1 MMMSKTT
8 TLFCPPPQVLLSY
21 TDEFK
26 QLDNSQAIL
35 WDSQHEAYII
45 IVISSSSSSSKAAW
59 SS

>member
-8 TLFCPPPQVLLSY
+8 TIFFPPSQILLSY

-26 QLDNSQAIL
+26 QVDNSQAIL
-35 WDSQHEAYII
+35 RDSQHEADII
-45 IVISSSSSSSKAAW
+45 IVISSKAAL